1 MAETTVTV
9 GWGQPKIEVKKLG
22 DVPGEWQAFAT
33 PVEGTTQLTT
43 TQGDKMEAKIEGG
56 ENEAV
61 KYKKNTYQLV
71 FDVRQV
77 PERTDPI
84 IDSDGVVADEYSV
97 RITPE
102 NATAIGALIDRA
114 SVNVQKKFDAENG
127 LVKTYTFDVLKAPT
141 GDSVKF
147 KVITDE

>member
-22 DVPGEWQAFAT
+22 DAPGGWEAFAT

-77 PERTDPI
+77 PERNDPI
-84 IDSDGVVADEYSV
+84 TDSDGVVADEYSV

-127 LVKTYTFDVLKAPT
+127 LVKTYTFDVLKAHT

-147 KVITDE
+147 QVITGE